1 MSADL
6 VVRTALVVVAVVAVV
21 VVAAVV
27 AAAAAVFVVV
37 VPTVL
42 KEFASTL
49 LDTKVLIKNCLI
61 GG

>member
-42 KEFASTL
+42 KEFVSTL

>member
-21 VVAAVV
+21 VAAAVV